1 MRGSAVFHPHPEKA
15 GQLHGLQG
23 RDDRVPQLVTRDED
37 PLELVGGE
45 IDPRQTGAAEIDFNQ
60 LARLK

>member
-1 MRGSAVFHPHPEKA
+1 MGGGERAAQPRLPAQVA
-15 GQLHGLQG
+15 GYGGG
-23 RDDRVPQLVTRDED
+23 RDARVPQLVTRDED